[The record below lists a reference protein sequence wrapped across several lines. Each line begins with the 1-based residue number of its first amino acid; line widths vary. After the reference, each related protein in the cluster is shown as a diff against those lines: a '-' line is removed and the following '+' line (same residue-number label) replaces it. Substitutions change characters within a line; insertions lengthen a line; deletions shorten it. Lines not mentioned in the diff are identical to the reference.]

1 MKITSELEGSTSY
14 SGHGAWPGSRLA
26 LANREPSFCSFFV
39 VFGCCC
45 YLFFVFAFLRS
56 PFIHVALDDALAIHL
71 ERVIFHLSCLYSNL
85 TADESSLAQ
94 PLAIISL
101 PAHTNLVVN
110 DDEFR

>member
-1 MKITSELEGSTSY
+1 MGRGLALGSHSLIGNHLFALSSSY
-14 SGHGAWPGSRLA
+14 SA
-26 LANREPSFCSFFV
+26 V
-39 VFGCCC
+39 VVI
-45 YLFFVFAFLRS
+45 YFFVFAFLRS

-101 PAHTNLVVN
+101 PVHTNLVVN